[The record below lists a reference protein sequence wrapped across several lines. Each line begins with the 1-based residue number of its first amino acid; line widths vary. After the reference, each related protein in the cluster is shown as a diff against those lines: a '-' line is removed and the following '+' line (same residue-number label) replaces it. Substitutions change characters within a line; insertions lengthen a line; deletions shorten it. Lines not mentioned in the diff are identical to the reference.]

1 MLHCCLAG
9 FDADEAMDIERLA
22 ERVKPQLS
30 AAWSFSAAGVGA
42 CDLLLC
48 NLDTTPGTAA
58 WQDGGAS
65 AKVRIAATFDPA
77 RPGRLAL
84 RRPVRVQGPDGLVHV
99 LNEAVRAAYAPASAG
114 PATVPVPALAPRK
127 SGRLRS
133 LLRAMFGWLSRP
145 TARLAVPG
153 VLQPPEAGPHPVE
166 EAAEPLLLQDAGILM
181 PGRPASRVQ
190 AAPGVAA
197 SGGLTVVAPA
207 ARRVPRA
214 PPTPGRGTIV
224 LDAMGCD
231 FLALLRRARAA
242 SQVIVFR
249 LDGLPAI
256 CAAPINEM
264 CYTLASLQAVY
275 DSPDEA
281 LVPAYVTVAQNSY
294 YGRIAAQGGAGR
306 HVVSMPDLPLRH
318 LFWVAVLRCGGAEEI
333 ARYGDGAF
341 SLPVRPDFASLP
353 HARHHIAWCSL
364 LGRKPVTANALAEA
378 TGHDAGEAAIFLAAC
393 DELGLLKRK
402 GLPAGLTL
410 GPAAG
415 DRRLSDTAMM
425 PDRGLDRIGL
435 ARP

>member
-9 FDADEAMDIERLA
+9 FDADEALDIERLA
-22 ERVKPQLS
+22 ARVKPQLS
-30 AAWSFSAAGVGA
+30 AAWSFSTASAGE

-48 NLDTTPGTAA
+48 NLDSDPGAAA
-58 WQDGGAS
+58 WQDDTGR
-65 AKVRIAATFDPA
+65 AKVRVAATFDPA
-77 RPGRLAL
+77 GPGRLAL
-84 RRPVRVQGPDGLVHV
+84 RRPVRVQGSDGLVHV
-99 LNEAVRAAYAPASAG
+99 LNDSVRAADAHAG
-114 PATVPVPALAPRK
+114 ADPATPPMPAPRK
-127 SGRLRS
+127 VGRLRS
-133 LLRAMFGWLSRP
+133 LLRAMFGWVSRP
-145 TARLAVPG
+145 TTRPAVPG
-153 VLQPPEAGPHPVE
+153 VLRPPEAGPHPIE
-166 EAAEPLLLQDAGILM
+166 EAAEPLLLRDAGILM
-181 PGRPASRVQ
+181 PGRPAGLGH
-190 AAPGVAA
+190 APLGVAA
-197 SGGLTVVAPA
+197 PGGLTVVPPA

-214 PPTPGRGTIV
+214 PPVPGRGTIV

-231 FLALLRRARAA
+231 LLALLRRARAA
-242 SQVIVFR
+242 SQVIVFS
-249 LDGLPAI
+249 LDGIPAI
-256 CAAPINEM
+256 CAAPINGM

-306 HVVSMPDLPLRH
+306 HVVSMPDLPLKH

-353 HARHHIAWCSL
+353 HARHHIAWCGL
-364 LGRKPVTANALAEA
+364 LGRKPTTANALAEA

-410 GPAAG
+410 GPPVGGSRMPDPAA
-415 DRRLSDTAMM
+415 M
-425 PDRGLDRIGL
+425 PDRGLDRMGL
-435 ARP
+435 ARL